1 MPLPTLHT
9 PRLTLRPCSLADV
22 DVLHH
27 LWTNPDVRRYL
38 WDDNVISRE
47 RAEETVRDSLACV
60 ERHGVGHW
68 VVLLGDTEAPAGF
81 CGFIVREDGE
91 DPELMYGLA
100 PEYWGRG
107 LITEAAATALTW
119 VFLERGFSRI
129 TAATD
134 PPNTASIRVMERLGM
149 RFLRRGTLNGL
160 DTVFYELTRDAFLAP
175 AATKNT
181 KSSP

>member
-1 MPLPTLHT
+1 
-9 PRLTLRPCSLADV
+9 V
-22 DVLHH
+22 DVLHR

-38 WDDNVISRE
+38 WDNNVISRE
-47 RAEETVRDSLACV
+47 RAEEAVRDSLDCV

-68 VVLLGDTEAPAGF
+68 LVLLGDTEATAGF
-81 CGFIVREDGE
+81 CGFIVREEGE

-107 LITEAAATALTW
+107 LITEAASAALQW
-119 VFLERGFSRI
+119 AFLARGFSRI

-160 DTVFYELTRDAFLAP
+160 ATVFYELMRDEFRAP
-175 AATKNT
+175 AATKNA
-181 KSSP
+181 KS